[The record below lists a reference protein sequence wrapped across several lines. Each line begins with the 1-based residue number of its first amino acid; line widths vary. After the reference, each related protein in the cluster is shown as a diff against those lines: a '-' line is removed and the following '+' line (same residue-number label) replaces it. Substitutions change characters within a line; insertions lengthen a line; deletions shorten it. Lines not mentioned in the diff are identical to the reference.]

1 MCVSLPR
8 EMLRVVAESLQQVMP
23 HRARGGVADSWL
35 FTAPSSILITSLIL
49 ILFLLIEL
57 LLDALPEKTW

>member
-1 MCVSLPR
+1 MCVCTERDAEGRSR
-8 EMLRVVAESLQQVMP
+8 ELATSMP
-23 HRARGGVADSWL
+23 HRARGGVADGWL